1 MHHPYRIKC
10 NFLLNNVIDKVLFL
24 TQRREKYLVVSAVR
38 FMRTLISRNDEHLMN
53 HIVKNNLLKPIV
65 DAFVANGNRY
75 NLLNSAVLELF
86 EYIRKPET
94 LKVLLKYLV
103 DTFWDQLV
111 GFENFSS
118 IQSLKIKYDQVHDTS
133 GARTVAN
140 PVDTRKRVDERALE
154 KEEEDYFN
162 EDSDDEDSTS
172 VSVSNANRVQ
182 SRDSRRIVANGSAPS
197 YPAVRY
203 VAFIQ
208 MYVYRHGLLIPSVIE
223 GPGVLL
229 IMMMMRMTRIINRHL
244 RNSWILVMK
253 ME

>member
-1 MHHPYRIKC
+1 MIPQEQEQLLTRLTPGKGLMSVLWKRKRKTISTRIGR
-10 NFLLNNVIDKVLFL
+10 LL
-24 TQRREKYLVVSAVR
+24 
-38 FMRTLISRNDEHLMN
+38 
-53 HIVKNNLLKPIV
+53 
-65 DAFVANGNRY
+65 FVF
-75 NLLNSAVLELF
+75 S
-86 EYIRKPET
+86 
-94 LKVLLKYLV
+94 VLLLLSVKS
-103 DTFWDQLV
+103 TE
-111 GFENFSS
+111 FEIF
-118 IQSLKIKYDQVHDTS
+118 L
-133 GARTVAN
+133 
-140 PVDTRKRVDERALE
+140 
-154 KEEEDYFN
+154 
-162 EDSDDEDSTS
+162 SDDEDSTS

-208 MYVYRHGLLIPSVIE
+208 MYVYRHGLLIPAVIE